1 MLHLSA
7 VCVYFSHSISPCVY
21 YLFIF
26 FLHSLVRSFIR
37 FFIWIVVI
45 VVLFISCCVCCFI
58 FSIYFIGEYFNL
70 GSITEPN
77 IKNHMNIWCC
87 YCCSRSNCVCFSVCV
102 CTVEFSWPKKQSAI
116 FFCKK
121 IQSKS
126 NWDSQIYAIAL
137 KYFGA
142 LVVWVLSTLNNDDNN
157 FIFVNFSLLLAVS
170 MCVQLWLW
178 KLIQIT
184 PKRKGI

>member
-1 MLHLSA
+1 MMLLLLLSIQLR
-7 VCVYFSHSISPCVY
+7 V
-21 YLFIF
+21 
-26 FLHSLVRSFIR
+26 FL
-37 FFIWIVVI
+37 
-45 VVLFISCCVCCFI
+45 
-58 FSIYFIGEYFNL
+58 
-70 GSITEPN
+70 
-77 IKNHMNIWCC
+77 
-87 YCCSRSNCVCFSVCV
+87 SVCMYRWV
-102 CTVEFSWPKKQSAI
+102 LMAQKAICEF

-142 LVVWVLSTLNNDDNN
+142 LVVWALSTLNNDDNN